1 MSPSTNI
8 SPLRISNPFIN
19 CLLFWCLVRISVL
32 QCPKLAFPSQILS
45 CSSFL
50 CLINDN
56 SILPVAQVN
65 LAFFPLTP
73 YSQSI
78 IVSLLSKYILN
89 TCWLHLRNI
98 YKCKLFLP
106 LPLLPSCSESLSLI
120 RNIFLTVLHAPTFAP
135 SQLIL
140 NIAVRTIFCKCRSDH
155 TITSSKPSNSFPFQ
169 PEETPTFLQK
179 PTSTYIIC
187 IPPIPSWTHF
197 LPLSSP
203 FICCSH
209 SSPLILPGTCSHSP
223 TSFHVVIFCLPW
235 ITFHQ
240 ILSGLPYLF

>member
-1 MSPSTNI
+1 MVLFISLSPKIRVLQGLVFRSHLFSFSVMPLVISSSLKAEHTLRSMSPSTNI

-65 LAFFPLTP
+65 LAFFSLTP

-89 TCWLHLRNI
+89 TC
-98 YKCKLFLP
+98 
-106 LPLLPSCSESLSLI
+106 
-120 RNIFLTVLHAPTFAP
+120 
-135 SQLIL
+135 
-140 NIAVRTIFCKCRSDH
+140 
-155 TITSSKPSNSFPFQ
+155 
-169 PEETPTFLQK
+169 
-179 PTSTYIIC
+179 
-187 IPPIPSWTHF
+187 
-197 LPLSSP
+197 
-203 FICCSH
+203 
-209 SSPLILPGTCSHSP
+209 
-223 TSFHVVIFCLPW
+223 
-235 ITFHQ
+235 
-240 ILSGLPYLF
+240 